1 MKQRR
6 RKASAD
12 RSVHDHDSGEGLVP
26 FEEARLKALSGIE
39 PLPPALLPLREAHG
53 LALAEELTTP
63 RDLPP
68 FPSSAMDG
76 YAVRSSDVAGASAD
90 EPVSLRIVGRVEMGA
105 RPEVPVGLGEA
116 VEIPTGGAI
125 PSGAD
130 AVVPIEACAPNGG
143 AVGVLQPQSSGQHV
157 RPAGEDIP
165 AGGALLDQGQVLGG
179 PELGLIASAGIPEVN
194 VRPRARVGIV
204 STGDE
209 VVRPEEPAGYGQIYD
224 ANAFTLHGAVLEAG
238 GIPLDFGPVPDDPA
252 RLLETMDR
260 SIDQLDLMVTS
271 GGVSVGE
278 RDPVKAAFGERGDV
292 EFLEVAMQPGKPQ
305 AFGRVNGRPY
315 FGLPGNPVSV
325 FVSFEAFVRPAIR
338 TLMGLPAARPEVP
351 ALLETEL
358 RGPEGKTMFARVRCR
373 WDGERW
379 VAASTGSRQSNLLAT
394 VARANGLA
402 IVPAGVEA
410 VNAGETCNVLLF
422 REDPRE
428 R

>member
-1 MKQRR
+1 M
-6 RKASAD
+6 SAD
-12 RSVHDHDSGEGLVP
+12 HPVHDHDSGEGLVP
-26 FEEARLKALSGIE
+26 FEEARARALSGIG
-39 PLPPALLPLREAHG
+39 PLPPALVPLREAHG
-53 LALAEELTTP
+53 LALAEEVTTP

-76 YAVRSSDVAGASAD
+76 YAVRSTDVANASAE
-90 EPVSLRIVGRVEMGA
+90 EPVSLRVMGRVVMGT
-105 RPEVPVGLGEA
+105 RPEVPVGPGEA

-143 AVGVLQPQSSGQHV
+143 AVGILQPPASGDHV

-165 AGGALLDQGQVLGG
+165 AGGSVLDEGRVLEG
-179 PELGLIASAGIPEVN
+179 PELGLVASAGIPEVK
-194 VRPRARVGIV
+194 VLPRARVGIV

-238 GIPLDFGPVPDDPA
+238 GTPLDLGSVPDDPA
-252 RLLETMDR
+252 RLLETLDR
-260 SIDQLDLMVTS
+260 RLDQLDVVVSS

-278 RDPVKAAFGERGDV
+278 RDPVKAAFRDGDV

-305 AFGRVNGRPY
+305 AFGRVGGRPY

-338 TLMGLPAARPEVP
+338 TLMGLPPTRPLVP
-351 ALLETEL
+351 AVLETEL
-358 RGPEGKTMFARVRCR
+358 RGPAGKTMFARVRCWWEGR
-373 WDGERW
+373 RW

-402 IVPAGVEA
+402 VVPAGVEA
-410 VNAGETCNVLLF
+410 LGAGETCDVLLF
-422 REDPRE
+422 REDPG
-428 R
+428 